1 VSEWIK
7 ASASGDQGACVEVR
21 LTDTCVDVRDTK
33 DRTRAPFTVQPSAWD
48 AFLAGVRRREF
59 DHGH

>member
-21 LTDTCVDVRDTK
+21 VGDTSVDVRDTK
-33 DRTRAPFTVQPSAWD
+33 DRTRPPFTVRPVAWD
-48 AFLAGVRRREF
+48 AFLTGVRNREF
-59 DHGH
+59 D